1 MANTRPFTYNTG
13 SAISGSNQIGN
24 LAYGD
29 LNDVNGGPNYSG
41 NPGGVKWWMG
51 PDEDNRYIIGK
62 DVPTMDHPT
71 STPEGDIGSVRF
83 WGTADQTDGEFLFWV
98 NRIPRT
104 QGLPA
109 FTDPND
115 AYNWLTDN
123 GYFTN
128 YLPSF
133 QEFTNYFIYDRPG
146 TNSSLSN
153 SLLYSTSQN
162 KLYVQPRVGQ
172 TDDGDQYFANFQIYN
187 FSSTLVDGNTNYY
200 SGSAYS
206 GSTTNTWL
214 EAPIIQPSGILD
226 RDSTRTVGPM
236 AMNSAG
242 TRLFVQSINNS
253 STNGTEERGLI
264 QYNITQ
270 NPPTV
275 ITTDYDTI
283 TATIIAEPRTVDF
296 ENTSK
301 MLFFTW
307 RDNGSGIVADV
318 IYVDDANEE
327 FVDQGVLKD
336 IDGDDQ
342 YKINSVTPGPSNI
355 VLATTQD
362 YNPRYFIYDMEDSSP
377 LTAISQ
383 SDLDSTGWYP
393 TNGARENW
401 FNTPP
406 VYIPQKN
413 AWFFGCRGK
422 IDGIFT
428 SVILKIQNS
437 HPYTLTNFSKIK
449 NQYPSVI
456 KSPRFLV
463 YDSTRDIIW
472 TNGNNNLLVGIDADS
487 GYEKYTTN
495 IQLKAP
501 IFDDGTYTNR
511 GAFIKNDKLIYISKQ
526 EADGTAEPPKHIT
539 AIDLSNLIPN
549 G

>member
-1 MANTRPFTYNTG
+1 
-13 SAISGSNQIGN
+13 
-24 LAYGD
+24 
-29 LNDVNGGPNYSG
+29 
-41 NPGGVKWWMG
+41 G

-71 STPEGDIGSVRF
+71 STPEGNIGSVRF
-83 WGTADQTDGEFLFWV
+83 WGTDTKDDNDFLLEV
-98 NRIPRT
+98 NRIPGT

-109 FTDPND
+109 FTNPNN
-115 AYNWLTDN
+115 AYNWLVDN

-133 QEFTNYFIYDRPG
+133 QEFTNYFIYDRPA

-162 KLYVQPRVGQ
+162 KLYVQPRVGEIG
-172 TDDGDQYFANFQIYN
+172 DGDQYFANFQIGN
-187 FSSTLVDGNTNYY
+187 FSSTLVDGNTYYY

-206 GSTTNTWL
+206 GSTTITWL
-214 EAPIIQPSGILD
+214 EAPIIQPSGIPD

-236 AMNSAG
+236 AINSAG

-253 STNGTEERGLI
+253 SYNGTEERGLI
-264 QYNITQ
+264 QYDITQ

-275 ITTDYDTI
+275 LTIDYDGL
-283 TATIIAEPRTVDF
+283 AARNAVPRTVDY
-296 ENTSK
+296 ESTSQ

-307 RDNGSGIVADV
+307 RRNNDLDYVADV
-318 IYVDDANEE
+318 TYVDNVNDE
-327 FVDQGVLKD
+327 FVYQGTLKD
-336 IDGDDQ
+336 INGNLQ
-342 YKINSVTPGPSNI
+342 NKINSVTPGPSNI

-362 YNPRYFIYDMEDSSP
+362 YNPRYFIYDMSGTSP

-393 TNGARENW
+393 SIGTRENW

-413 AWFFGCRGK
+413 AWFFGFQRGQFSLGENK
-422 IDGIFT
+422 I
-428 SVILKIQNS
+428 VKIQDS
-437 HPYTLTNFSKIK
+437 HPYTLTNFAEIEDQPTSFAKA
-449 NQYPSVI
+449 
-456 KSPRFLV
+456 PRFLA

-472 TNGNNNLLVGIDADS
+472 TNGTDNILVGIDAES
-487 GYEKYTTN
+487 GYQKYTTN

-501 IFDDGTYTNR
+501 IYDNGTYNNR
-511 GAFIKNDKLIYISKQ
+511 GAFIKNDKLIYISNQ
-526 EADGTAEPPKHIT
+526 EADGTAEPPKHVA
-539 AIDLSNLIPN
+539 AIDLSNLVPD

>member
-1 MANTRPFTYNTG
+1 MANTRPFTYNNGSPITG
-13 SAISGSNQIGN
+13 TNQNGD

-41 NPGGVKWWMG
+41 NPGGKKWWMG

-71 STPEGDIGSVRF
+71 ATPEGNIGSVRF
-83 WGTADQTDGEFLFWV
+83 WGTSNQTDEQFLFWV
-98 NRIPRT
+98 NRIPGT

-115 AYNWLTDN
+115 AYNWLVDN

-133 QEFTNYFIYDRPG
+133 QEFANYFIYDRPG

-153 SLLYSTSQN
+153 SLIYSNTQN
-162 KLYVQPRVGQ
+162 RLFIQPRDGQ
-172 TDDGDQYFANFQIYN
+172 TDDGDQYFANFQIHN
-187 FSSTLVDGNTNYY
+187 FSSTLIDGNTYYY

-206 GSTTNTWL
+206 GSTTTTWL
-214 EAPIIQPSGILD
+214 EAPIIQPSGIPD

-236 AMNSAG
+236 AINSAG

-253 STNGTEERGLI
+253 SQNGTEERGLI
-264 QYNITQ
+264 QYDITQ

-275 ITTDYDTI
+275 ITTDYETI
-283 TATIIAEPRTVDF
+283 TAVRNAVPRTVDY
-296 ENTSK
+296 ENTSQ
-301 MLFFTW
+301 MIFFTW

-318 IYVDDANEE
+318 IYVDDTNEE
-327 FVDQGVLKD
+327 FVVQGVLKD
-336 IDGDDQ
+336 INGNDQ

-362 YNPRYFIYDMEDSSP
+362 YNPRYFIYDMSDPSP

-393 TNGARENW
+393 PNGTQENW
-401 FNTPP
+401 YNTPP
-406 VYIPQKN
+406 VYISQKN
-413 AWFFGCRGK
+413 AWFFGCRGLVEGY
-422 IDGIFT
+422 IT
-428 SVILKIQNS
+428 TVIMKIQNTP
-437 HPYTLTNFSKIK
+437 PYTLTNFSKIA
-449 NQYPSVI
+449 NQFPPIATKTPV
-456 KSPRFLV
+456 FLI
-463 YDSTRDIIW
+463 YDSTRDVIW
-472 TNGNNNLLVGIDADS
+472 TNGNDKLLVAVDAETGIQT
-487 GYEKYTTN
+487 YTTN
-495 IQLKAP
+495 IQLEAAV
-501 IFDDGTYTNR
+501 FDQGTYTNK
-511 GAFIKNDKLIYISKQ
+511 GAFIKNDKLIYISTH
-526 EADGTAEPPKHIT
+526 EADGESTPPRHIT

-549 G
+549 